1 MNAMFIH
8 WVFAFFMKTSA
19 NLPYVFLLIGLSF
32 NKIIFNVNCSQ
43 PVNERRLDLV
53 QSLNKMCSLT
63 GILYLDLI
71 VFNKIN

>member
-1 MNAMFIH
+1 MCVQLNNTPQVKTGTFIN
-8 WVFAFFMKTSA
+8 VKQKI
-19 NLPYVFLLIGLSF
+19 FLCVGLSF

-43 PVNERRLDLV
+43 TVNERRLNLV